1 MQHSDLDIDPGFL
14 QAARAQ
20 LAKLKVK
27 NTFIDV
33 VDSDD
38 DESLPPVGS
47 VSSCPAGYSEF
58 SVGDLHPGELP
69 ELPGPSSAPPA
80 PQSPLALM
88 RFQRAECPCL
98 LTSPSLSPKGS
109 IGTPNTAGGFQE
121 AKDVFS
127 MQDPALEEPVRR
139 RGEKTETSQA
149 ASSSQA
155 TSSSQALKKKVWPPI
170 EPLEIR
176 RPVMSLGS
184 QVHGTGNCKPCAWFW
199 RPQGC
204 SNGEE
209 CGHCHLCSA
218 AELKAR
224 KKAKKS
230 ASQKLKAAEIAPAP
244 VVAKPGPLQPP

>member
-1 MQHSDLDIDPGFL
+1 MENGGL

-69 ELPGPSSAPPA
+69 ALPGPSSAPPA
-80 PQSPLALM
+80 PRSPLALT
-88 RFQRAECPCL
+88 RFSPAECPCL

-109 IGTPNTAGGFQE
+109 IGTPGGFQE

-127 MQDPALEEPVRR
+127 MQDPVLEEPVRV

-149 ASSSQA
+149 SSSSQA
-155 TSSSQALKKKVWPPI
+155 PKKAVWPPI